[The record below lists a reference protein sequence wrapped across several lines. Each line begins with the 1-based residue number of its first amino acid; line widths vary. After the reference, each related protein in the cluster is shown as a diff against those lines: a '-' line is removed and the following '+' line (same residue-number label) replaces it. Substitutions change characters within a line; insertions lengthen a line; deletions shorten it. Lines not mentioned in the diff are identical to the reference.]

1 MKLKKRDAALT
12 EALSGLAPVDYTSS
26 PVLADVYQ
34 RLLQGRDAFA
44 EIYELNVNAV
54 SEISALDLEIQFYTE
69 QLLNITQSVANATKD
84 IHTAASESAEVS
96 GIVAGRHEDLT
107 NTIITVSEE
116 SSQVYQKID
125 DSQKSLTGIRKLS
138 EDTISISQQMQKDMT
153 QLSDIIQHM
162 NEVIGAIQNIST
174 QTNLLS
180 LNASIEAARSGEA
193 GRGFAVVA
201 DEIRTLAARPTSR
214 RGTRRGCVRGRPT

>member
-12 EALSGLAPVDYTSS
+12 EALSGLAPVDYSSS

-96 GIVAGRHEDLT
+96 GIVAGRHEDPL
-107 NTIITVSEE
+107 
-116 SSQVYQKID
+116 
-125 DSQKSLTGIRKLS
+125 SLCPRSPHRFIRKL
-138 EDTISISQQMQKDMT
+138 MT
-153 QLSDIIQHM
+153 ARRVSPESASCQRIPSLS
-162 NEVIGAIQNIST
+162 
-174 QTNLLS
+174 
-180 LNASIEAARSGEA
+180 
-193 GRGFAVVA
+193 
-201 DEIRTLAARPTSR
+201 PSR
-214 RGTRRGCVRGRPT
+214 CKRI